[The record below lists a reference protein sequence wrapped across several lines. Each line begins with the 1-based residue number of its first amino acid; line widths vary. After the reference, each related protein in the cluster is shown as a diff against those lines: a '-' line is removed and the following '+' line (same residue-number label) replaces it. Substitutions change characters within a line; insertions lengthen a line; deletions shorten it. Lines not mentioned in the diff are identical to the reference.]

1 MAGQITATSIM
12 KVLKDKADAFMN
24 EGERKTR
31 YNTEKKPITSPD
43 AIALNLT
50 LMEELMNQMLEKQAN
65 DMTKF
70 NTELK
75 KRDEEIIN
83 LKNSQESLR
92 KIVIN
97 KSFELEK
104 LQQYVNRDVIKICG
118 VPEPT
123 GLGPREY
130 ENTNDTVKQVM
141 SAADIEITD
150 ADISVTHRLPAREQQ
165 TKSILLKTGRRDV
178 RNMIMRQ
185 KKAMRESTKFKT
197 EYPNAFIVEHLTPLR
212 SKVAYRLRNDATIE
226 KCWTI
231 DGRIKVKKVGADS
244 KTAPT
249 TIDSLA
255 MLIKIGWTQEMVDD
269 LILQE

>member
-1 MAGQITATSIM
+1 MSL
-12 KVLKDKADAFMN
+12 V
-24 EGERKTR
+24 
-31 YNTEKKPITSPD
+31 
-43 AIALNLT
+43 ALNLA
-50 LMEELMNQMLEKQAN
+50 LMKELMNQMLEKQA
-65 DMTKF
+65 TEKSEF
-70 NTELK
+70 NAELK
-75 KRDEEIIN
+75 KRDDEIVS
-83 LKNSQESLR
+83 LKNSQENLR

-123 GLGPREY
+123 GLAPGEY
-130 ENTNDTVKQVM
+130 EKTNDTVKKVL

-150 ADISVTHRLPAREQQ
+150 ADISVTHRLPAREPGI

-178 RNMIMRQ
+178 RNMIMRH
-185 KKAMRESTKFKT
+185 KKVMRENATFKT
-197 EYPNAFIVEHLTPLR
+197 EYPNAFIVEQLTPLR
-212 SKVAYRLRNDATIE
+212 SKVAYKLRNDATIE

-231 DGRIKVKKVGADS
+231 DGRIKVKKVGAES
-244 KTAPT
+244 KSAPT

-255 MLIKIGWTQEMVDD
+255 QLTKIGWTQEMVDA